1 MEKAK
6 ALILT
11 HTPEPERI
19 CAASARISTKEGSAT
34 TIYEE
39 TSRENIGGLI
49 RNVMGLGHRSI
60 AEHAVFTLAFEDV
73 SVFFEQ
79 YLIEFR
85 LAAYTVKSR
94 RYVDYAGMGW
104 MRPDFRFESAGTDKG
119 AFIASYDRQM
129 KKLFDAYARL
139 TSLDIAK
146 EDARFLLPCSFRSHI
161 YCTMNARELLY
172 FIRTSIHGR
181 GRIYPEILNL
191 GKKILVQAEE
201 IFPDVFQGL
210 DKDGFTPELPEK
222 AFVMAGS
229 GKTVKAVLPEVRL
242 LWGSEDGEKKV
253 AISALM
259 SEGWGPEEASEML
272 DGEVSLQKKLI
283 EAVMAD
289 PRPRELEQ
297 VNYTFHIP
305 GISLAGLTHMTR
317 HRIQGLVVPDFSR
330 FGRQGMI
337 LPESVS
343 LNSEA
348 LAVYRDAVES
358 SDALWNMALGMG
370 LVPEDRVYLL
380 LAGNTIDIFST
391 MNARQLYHFLR
402 LRTCFRAQWEIR
414 DIAWKM
420 RDLLVKKAP
429 GLFRASGPG
438 CLRDGKCP
446 EGRMSCGRMPEV
458 KARIAPYN
466 SDDDVSGF

>member
-39 TSRENIGGLI
+39 TRRENIGGLI

-94 RYVDYAGMGW
+94 RYVDYASMGW
-104 MRPDFRFESAGTDKG
+104 MRPDFRFERAGFDKG
-119 AFIASYDRQM
+119 AFIAAYESQM
-129 KKLFDAYARL
+129 KTLFDAYARL
-139 TSLDIAK
+139 TSLGIPK

-161 YCTMNARELLY
+161 YCTMNARELLH
-172 FIRTSIHGR
+172 FLRTSIHGR
-181 GRIYPEILNL
+181 GKMYPEILSL
-191 GKKILVQAEE
+191 GKKILSQAEE
-201 IFPDVFQGL
+201 ILPDVFQGL
-210 DKDGFTPELPEK
+210 EKEGFGAQNQEK
-222 AFVMAGS
+222 AAVMTEYSRA
-229 GKTVKAVLPEVRL
+229 VKDALPEVRL
-242 LWGSEDGEKKV
+242 MWGPEDGEERV
-253 AISALM
+253 ALAALM
-259 SEGWGPEEASEML
+259 SVGWGPDAASAML
-272 DGEVSLQKKLI
+272 GQDPRLKKRLI
-283 EAVMAD
+283 ASVLSD
-289 PRPRELEQ
+289 SRPRELEQ

-305 GISLAGLTHMTR
+305 GISLAGLTHITR
-317 HRIQGLVVPDFSR
+317 HRIQGLVVPDFSH
-330 FGRQGMI
+330 FGRQGMV
-337 LPESVS
+337 LPGSVS
-343 LNSEA
+343 SHPEA
-348 LAVYRDAVES
+348 LAVYRDAVAG
-358 SDALWNMALGMG
+358 SDALWHMALEGG

-414 DIAWKM
+414 EIAWKM
-420 RDLLVKKAP
+420 RDLLVKRTP
-429 GLFRASGPG
+429 GLFMASGPG
-438 CLRDGKCP
+438 CMRDGKCP
-446 EGRMSCGRMPEV
+446 EGRMSCGRMAEV
-458 KARIAPYN
+458 KARIALQ
-466 SDDDVSGF
+466 